1 MSIELAKHVFKAG
14 EGEQLH
20 WGGPAAGSVTIMID
34 PGLSGSTDFCVLT
47 QSLAPGSVVPTHHH
61 TMAEQVLFVVS
72 GSGQISLDDR
82 QVEAQAGTTVHIP
95 KGVPHEIVNTGNE
108 ALTLLEIT
116 SPPGFQ
122 EIFREMHGLGEPSA
136 DDIARI
142 GPKYDI
148 VVHPAADQ

>member
-1 MSIELAKHVFKAG
+1 
-14 EGEQLH
+14 
-20 WGGPAAGSVTIMID
+20 MID
-34 PGLSGSTDFCVLT
+34 PGLSGPTDLCVLT

-61 TMAEQVLFVVS
+61 VTAEQVLFVVS
-72 GSGQISLDDR
+72 GSGQISLDGSLL
-82 QVEAQAGTTVHIP
+82 EAQTGTTVHIP
-95 KGVPHEIVNTGNE
+95 KGVPHEIVNTGDE

-122 EIFREMHGLGEPSA
+122 DIFREMHRLGEPSA

-148 VVHPAADQ
+148 VVHPAAEQ